1 MDYQKIYNELC
12 TRAKNRNLT
21 GYTETH
27 HIIPKCLGGSN
38 DKDNLVVLTA
48 REHFIAHKILSKI
61 YPDHYGLAHALYMM
75 GHMSNQ
81 HQERYI
87 TSARDYERIKS
98 NAIILMKEHWKKNP
112 RKNGMAGRTHS
123 TETKE
128 LISNLRKRY
137 PSSGMKGKK
146 HTEESKRKMSKS
158 KIGKSWGNHT
168 EETKDKISKAQKGR
182 TNYWQKGLRRPHT
195 EETKQ
200 KLSEMRKDTQH
211 RGDNHAAKKIKD
223 IDTAVIYNC
232 KLDAIEQLD
241 LSYYQINKKIK
252 LGKFKEL

>member
-12 TRAKNRNLT
+12 NRAKNRQLD

-27 HIIPKCLGGSN
+27 HIVPKCLGGI
-38 DKDNLVVLTA
+38 DGVENLVELTA
-48 REHFIAHKILSKI
+48 REHFIAHKLLHEI
-61 YPDHYGLAHALYMM
+61 YPDNKKLLYAYTMM
-75 GHMSNQ
+75 AFIKNKYQ
-81 HQERYI
+81 H
-87 TSARDYERIKS
+87 RDYIITNKEYERLK
-98 NAIILMKEHWKKNP
+98 L
-112 RKNGMAGRTHS
+112 
-123 TETKE
+123 
-128 LISNLRKRY
+128 
-137 PSSGMKGKK
+137 
-146 HTEESKRKMSKS
+146 KRKQFLS
-158 KIGKSWGNHT
+158 
-168 EETKDKISKAQKGR
+168 EEYKGRSNYWLINTPRSQEIKDKISKAHKGR
-182 TNYWQKGLRRPHT
+182 TNYWLKGKPGKKHT

-223 IDTAVIYNC
+223 IDTGVIYNC